1 MTVTTTIIDLRN
13 RGIKFAMNKAENIF
27 NMVLNI
33 PRKTLEAAI
42 QLFRYVVNV
51 YTLFWCLKCL
61 QEKIVD
67 PFLDISIGMSTLDG
81 WQNER
86 LSRYIADESQSAV
99 TPATKNKEIALKKND
114 VKNNKSPP
122 TQLKVCRMKCLFN
135 SHKKSV

>member
-13 RGIKFAMNKAENIF
+13 RGIKFAINKAENIF

-33 PRKTLEAAI
+33 PRKALEAAI
-42 QLFRYVVNV
+42 HLFRYVVNV

-61 QEKIVD
+61 QEKILD

-81 WQNER
+81 WKSER
-86 LSRYIADESQSAV
+86 LTRYITDESQSSV

-114 VKNNKSPP
+114 AKSAETPT
-122 TQLKVCRMKCLFN
+122 TQLKVCMMNCL
-135 SHKKSV
+135 